1 VPNVNVRLT
10 AEEAAAARAE
20 AEQEEQRAGVPVSMS
35 AVIRRAI
42 RRDLLDDSR
51 TEPRAAA

>member
-1 VPNVNVRLT
+1 VPNVNLRLS
-10 AEEAAAARAE
+10 AEEAAATRAQ

-42 RRDLLDDSR
+42 RRDLLEDNRESKA
-51 TEPRAAA
+51 PA

>member
-1 VPNVNVRLT
+1 MPNVNVRLT